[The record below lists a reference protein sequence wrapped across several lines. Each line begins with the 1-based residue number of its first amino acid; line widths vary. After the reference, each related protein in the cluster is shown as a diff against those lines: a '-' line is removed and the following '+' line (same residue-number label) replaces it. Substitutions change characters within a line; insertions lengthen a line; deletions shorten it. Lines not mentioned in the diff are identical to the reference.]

1 MIADTLRLLG
11 PSTARE
17 LADYLDRPVDS
28 VRIYMSRHP
37 EQFRITAWRPS
48 PRRTAVW
55 YLTNGHPNAE
65 PPANRTGAERQAAYR
80 ERRGL
85 SLAVKRRSKP
95 ASPWSAFL

>member
-17 LADYLDRPVDS
+17 LADWLGVPPKNVHSHLARNNRY
-28 VRIYMSRHP
+28 
-37 EQFRITAWRPS
+37 RITAWVEG
-48 PRRTAVW
+48 PRRPVAQW

-85 SLAVKRRSKP
+85 ALAVKRRSKP